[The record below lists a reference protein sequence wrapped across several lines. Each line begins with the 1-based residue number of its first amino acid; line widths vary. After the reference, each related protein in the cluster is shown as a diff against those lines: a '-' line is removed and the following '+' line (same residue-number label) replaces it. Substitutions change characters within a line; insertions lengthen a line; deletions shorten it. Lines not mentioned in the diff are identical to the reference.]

1 MKSFFNRVVV
11 LAAILSLSLSGL
23 ALSSPT
29 PAQAGLWVP
38 DANECAFLKE
48 INAYRKSRG
57 ISPLTFSRSLGAAA
71 DNHSNYMAQTDD
83 VDHSLK
89 GGLSWSQN
97 IYNYG
102 YPSGQG
108 IGENVLAGRQ
118 SASGAIALWKTS
130 SGHNQNM
137 LNPKWKTIGVGRA
150 VNKDGRYDYYW
161 TTTFGTRS
169 HRTISC

>member
-1 MKSFFNRVVV
+1 MKSFLNRIVV
-11 LAAILSLSLSGL
+11 LAAILSLSLGGL
-23 ALSSPT
+23 TLSSPSKVE
-29 PAQAGLWVP
+29 AGLWVP

-48 INAYRKSRG
+48 INAYRKSKG
-57 ISPLTFSRSLGAAA
+57 LGALTFSRSLGAAA
-71 DNHSNYMAQTDD
+71 DNHSAYMAKTDD

-102 YPSGQG
+102 YPTGQG

-118 SASGAIALWKTS
+118 SASGALGLWKTS
-130 SGHNQNM
+130 PGHNANM
-137 LNPKWKTIGVGRA
+137 LNPKWKAIGIGRV

-161 TTTFGTRS
+161 TTTFGTSS